1 MSFPKEVRL
10 GNAAL
15 HKDRSEFV
23 IDHSGM
29 AISTEMPIRI
39 LLVDEQTIVREGL
52 RLIIESHSEFKIV
65 GEAGNREDALDVAVR
80 EQPHII
86 VLDPT
91 LEHDITYT
99 IIDDLLAAAKDAN
112 IIILTGAK
120 DIDAHRQAISL
131 GARGIVLKQEASQ
144 VLIRAIEK
152 VYAGETWIE
161 RSSTARLL
169 TEVLSVMRNG
179 KTDPDAT
186 KIATLTLRERE
197 VVELIAEGLK
207 NKQIA
212 ERLFITQATVSH
224 HLTSIFSKLG
234 VSDRLQLMIYAYHH
248 CLSKPNH

>member
-1 MSFPKEVRL
+1 MSFLEEAL
-10 GNAAL
+10 LNNAAL
-15 HKDRSEFV
+15 QKARLEFA

-29 AISTEMPIRI
+29 PISTEMPIRI

-52 RLIIESHSEFKIV
+52 RLIIESHPEFKIV
-65 GEAGNREDALDVAVR
+65 GEAGNREDALDIAIR

-91 LEHDITYT
+91 LEYDVSCR

-144 VLIRAIEK
+144 ILITAIEK

-161 RSSTARLL
+161 RSSTAFLL
-169 TEVLSVMRNG
+169 TEVLSIMRNG
-179 KTDPDAT
+179 KTDPEAT

-197 VVELIAEGLK
+197 VIELIAEGLK

-234 VSDRLQLMIYAYHH
+234 VSDRLQLMVYAYHH
-248 CLSKPNH
+248 CLNKPKR